1 MADQPQRI
9 GNQII
14 EGTLIFTQRDF
25 TTCCEGMDRLGRAI
39 FAKEKTSNGEN
50 ETHNRVTKAH
60 KGAKYGIPD
69 INCGDHNDGALRA
82 DHSGL
87 FETA

>member
-1 MADQPQRI
+1 M
-9 GNQII
+9 N
-14 EGTLIFTQRDF
+14 
-25 TTCCEGMDRLGRAI
+25 RLVSAI
-39 FAKEKTSNGEN
+39 FAKEKPSNGEK

-69 INCGDHNDGALRA
+69 INCGDLNDGALRA

-87 FETA
+87 SQTA